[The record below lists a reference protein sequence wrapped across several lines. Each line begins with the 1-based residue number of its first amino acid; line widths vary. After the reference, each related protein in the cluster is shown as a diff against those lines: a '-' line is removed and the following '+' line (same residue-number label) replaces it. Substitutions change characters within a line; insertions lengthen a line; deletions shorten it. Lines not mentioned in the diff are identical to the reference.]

1 MARATLVLR
10 QKLVTPE
17 GHIVERTVW
26 TVPRQRGTPEG
37 VRYRLALI
45 LRGERQPAVLYD
57 NHPPK
62 GHHRHFEGVE
72 QPYVFRE
79 VEQLLSD
86 FDRDVRRI
94 VGDTPWL
101 RP

>member
-17 GHIVERTVW
+17 GHIVERTIW
-26 TVPRQRGTPEG
+26 AVPKQQGTPEG
-37 VRYRLALI
+37 VRYRLTLV
-45 LRGERQPAVLYD
+45 LRGERRPAVLYD

-62 GHHRHFEGVE
+62 GHHRHLEGVE
-72 QPYVFRE
+72 QAYVFRD

-86 FDRDVRRI
+86 FDRDVQRI
-94 VGDTPWL
+94 VGEAPWL